1 MLDNS
6 VLSLFAGEKY
16 ALAEDP
22 LPFQRAEQYEF
33 VKRYEKDSLFR
44 NARFL
49 PLGLTFDR
57 DITEEGVLETFPSEK
72 PALLLHAVVL
82 SSQSEGE
89 RHGLAQ
95 GSIVDLEHE
104 YEKSLA
110 G

>member
-1 MLDNS
+1 M
-6 VLSLFAGEKY
+6 FAGEKY

-33 VKRYEKDSLFR
+33 VKRYQKDSLFR

-57 DITEEGVLETFPSEK
+57 YITEDTFLKLSPSEK

-82 SSQSEGE
+82 SSQS
-89 RHGLAQ
+89 
-95 GSIVDLEHE
+95 D
-104 YEKSLA
+104 EKDTTCARKSCRF
-110 G
+110 